1 VKWDYGQSYLLIAI
15 LITVMA
21 GVKPEGGYGRMTCL
35 FLSTTALQL
44 LSSMLNFLDVS
55 NFFRD
60 CAWGALL
67 LIFLAFGRYEL
78 FARAREKC
86 LQVISWVR
94 SPPAPKSHS

>member
-35 FLSTTALQL
+35 FLSATALQL
-44 LSSMLNFLDVS
+44 LSSMLNFAEVS

-60 CAWGALL
+60 CAWGLL
-67 LIFLAFGRYEL
+67 LLVFLAISRYDVGRL
-78 FARAREKC
+78 FRPSRRLVKPSTQ
-86 LQVISWVR
+86 L
-94 SPPAPKSHS
+94 PPALRNPS